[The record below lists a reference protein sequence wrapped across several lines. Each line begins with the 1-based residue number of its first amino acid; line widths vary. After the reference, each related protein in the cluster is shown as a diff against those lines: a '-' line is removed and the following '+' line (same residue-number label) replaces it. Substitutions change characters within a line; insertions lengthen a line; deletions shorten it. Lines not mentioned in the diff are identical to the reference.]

1 MEVLI
6 SEGKQVKEKLI
17 SALKAELEDIRKKK
31 ERAVGPDAYNFYW
44 EKEKKLQDMIRSV
57 SALPNA

>member
-44 EKEKKLQDMIRSV
+44 EKEKKLEDMIRSV